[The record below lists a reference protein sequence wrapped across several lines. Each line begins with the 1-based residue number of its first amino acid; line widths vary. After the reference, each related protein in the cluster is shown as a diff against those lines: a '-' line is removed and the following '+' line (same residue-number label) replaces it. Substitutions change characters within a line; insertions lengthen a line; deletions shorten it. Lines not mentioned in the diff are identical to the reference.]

1 MEPSNQNLKKTV
13 TTNSKT
19 KALWRLMNGYKGIYF
34 VAIIAVGFA
43 ALARTGLYF
52 VLGKYVDEYL
62 PSENLSTMLPFI
74 ILTLLG
80 LALMQGGFSYV
91 GGRLA
96 AQTAEGIARRL
107 RNFLYDHL
115 QKLTFTYHDN
125 MQTGELLSRS
135 TSDVDAVRKMFAE
148 QFIGIGRITLL
159 FVVNFTALLLLDVRL
174 AFISVIV
181 IPIVILTSL
190 YFFVKVGKA
199 YESFQ
204 EQEATLSNQLQEN
217 LTGVR
222 VVKAFARQ
230 QFEIDAFD
238 VENKEKYERGRKLT
252 TMHSI
257 YWPATDLLCGVQ
269 MIAGFYI
276 AGVMALNGTISVGM
290 YIAYVG
296 FVVQIIWPIRNL
308 GRLIADISTGT
319 VSFDRI
325 KHIIQEDKEP
335 LAEGAHHPEQ
345 IRGDVVFENLTF
357 HYEGEEEDVLHDIN
371 FTVKAGQKI
380 ALMGG
385 TGSGKTSIV
394 NLLARFYEYTGGSL
408 KLDGV
413 DLKAYPREFLRERI
427 GIVQQEP
434 FLFSTTIRENIT
446 YGVTRDVSDEEV
458 FNAARSAAVHDVIM
472 AFPEGYDTKVGE
484 RGVTLSGGQKQ
495 RITLARTFLREP
507 DLLILDDATSAV
519 DTETEETIRNA
530 LQKLMNGRT
539 TFLIAH
545 RVQSVMDADLILMLD
560 HGRIVQS
567 GTHEEL
573 LKQEGMY
580 RRIYDLQ
587 SQIEAELEAELA
599 AATAVPVNGN
609 GRNNGKVSYSDL
621 PTVGK

>member
-1 MEPSNQNLKKTV
+1 MEPSNLNLKETV
-13 TTNSKT
+13 TTESKV
-19 KALWRLMNGYKGIYF
+19 KSLWRLMNGYKLIYF
-34 VAIIAVGFA
+34 VAIISVGLA
-43 ALARTGLYF
+43 ALARTALYF
-52 VLGKYVDEYL
+52 VLGKFVDEYL
-62 PSENLSTMLPFI
+62 PSENLTQMLPFI
-74 ILTLLG
+74 VLALLG
-80 LALMQGGFSYV
+80 LALLQGGFSYA

-96 AQTAEGIARRL
+96 AKTSEGIARRL
-107 RNFLYDHL
+107 RNYLYNHL
-115 QKLTFTYHDN
+115 QRLTFSYHDR

-148 QFIGIGRITLL
+148 QFIGIGRISLL
-159 FVVNFTALLLLDVRL
+159 FLVNFTALLMLDVRL
-174 AFISVIV
+174 AFLSVVV
-181 IPIVILTSL
+181 IPVILIVSM

-199 YESFQ
+199 YEDFQ
-204 EQEATLSNQLQEN
+204 EQEARLSNQLQEN

-230 QFEIDAFD
+230 AFEIDAFD
-238 VENKEKYERGRKLT
+238 VQNKEKLSRGQKLT
-252 TMHSI
+252 SMHAL
-257 YWPATDLLCGVQ
+257 YWPSTDFLSGIQ
-269 MIAGFYI
+269 MVAGFYI
-276 AGVMALNGTISVGM
+276 AGVMALNGTITVGM

-325 KHIIQEDKEP
+325 KHIIKVDKEA
-335 LAEGAHHPEQ
+335 LAAGTARPEQ
-345 IRGDVVFENLTF
+345 IRGDVAFENVTF
-357 HYEGEEEDVLHDIN
+357 HYEGEDDDVLHNVN

-394 NLLARFYEYTGGSL
+394 NLLPRFYEYTGGL
-408 KLDGV
+408 ITLDGL
-413 DLKAYPREFLRERI
+413 DLKKYPREYLRERI
-427 GIVQQEP
+427 GIVMQEP

-446 YGVTRDVSDEEV
+446 YGVTREVSDEEV
-458 FNAARSAAVHDVIM
+458 FAAARSAAVHDVILG
-472 AFPEGYDTKVGE
+472 FPEGYDTMVGE

-519 DTETEETIRNA
+519 DTETEETIRTA

-567 GTHEEL
+567 GTHKEL
-573 LKQEGMY
+573 LSQPGMY

-587 SQIEAELEAELA
+587 SRIEAELEAELA
-599 AATAVPVNGN
+599 EVTAVSANGN
-609 GRNNGKVSYSDL
+609 SHGNGAVAYKEL
-621 PTVGK
+621 PKIRK

>member
-19 KALWRLMNGYKGIYF
+19 KALWRLMNGYKGVYF

-159 FVVNFTALLLLDVRL
+159 FAVNFTALLLLDVRL
-174 AFISVIV
+174 AFISVVV

-257 YWPATDLLCGVQ
+257 YWPATDLLCGIQ

-325 KHIIQEDKEP
+325 KHIIKVDKEP
-335 LAEGAHHPEQ
+335 LAEGSHRPEE
-345 IRGDVVFENLTF
+345 IRGDVAFEHLTF
-357 HYEGEEEDVLHDIN
+357 HYEGEEEDVLHDLN

-446 YGVTRDVSDEEV
+446 YGVTREVTDEAV
-458 FNAARSAAVHDVIM
+458 FAAARSAAVHDVIM

-573 LKQEGMY
+573 LKQKGMY

-609 GRNNGKVSYSDL
+609 GHNNGKVPYSDL

>member
-1 MEPSNQNLKKTV
+1 
-13 TTNSKT
+13 
-19 KALWRLMNGYKGIYF
+19 
-34 VAIIAVGFA
+34 
-43 ALARTGLYF
+43 
-52 VLGKYVDEYL
+52 
-62 PSENLSTMLPFI
+62 
-74 ILTLLG
+74 
-80 LALMQGGFSYV
+80 
-91 GGRLA
+91 
-96 AQTAEGIARRL
+96 
-107 RNFLYDHL
+107 
-115 QKLTFTYHDN
+115 

-148 QFIGIGRITLL
+148 QFIGIGRISLL

-174 AFISVIV
+174 AFVSVVV
-181 IPIVILTSL
+181 IPIVVLTSM

-230 QFEIDAFD
+230 AFEMDAFD
-238 VENKEKYERGRKLT
+238 VENREKYERGRKLT
-252 TMHSI
+252 LMHSI
-257 YWPATDLLCGVQ
+257 YWPVTDLLCGVQ
-269 MIAGFYI
+269 MVAGFFI
-276 AGVMALNGTISVGM
+276 AGVMALNGTITVGM

-325 KHIIQEDKEP
+325 KHIIQVDKEA
-335 LAEGAHHPEQ
+335 LAEGTQRPEH
-345 IRGDVVFENLTF
+345 IRGDIAFKHVTF
-357 HYEGEEEDVLHDIN
+357 HYEGEEDDVLHDIN

-394 NLLARFYEYTGGSL
+394 NLLPRFYEYTGGL
-408 KLDGV
+408 VELDGIN
-413 DLKAYPREFLRERI
+413 LKEYPREYLRERI

-446 YGVTRDVSDEEV
+446 YGVTRDVTDEEV
-458 FNAARSAAVHDVIM
+458 YEAARSAAVHDVILG
-472 AFPEGYDTKVGE
+472 FPDEYNTKVGE

-495 RITLARTFLREP
+495 RITLARTFLRQPE
-507 DLLILDDATSAV
+507 LLILDDATSAV
-519 DTETEETIRNA
+519 DTETEEIISNA

-545 RVQSVMDADLILMLD
+545 RVQSVMDADLILVMD
-560 HGRIVQS
+560 HGKIVQS
-567 GTHEEL
+567 GTHQEL
-573 LKQEGMY
+573 LKETGMY
-580 RRIYDLQ
+580 RRIYELQ
-587 SQIEAELEAELA
+587 SRIEAELEAELA
-599 AATAVPVNGN
+599 EATAVPVNG
-609 GRNNGKVSYSDL
+609 KVHYSEL

>member
-1 MEPSNQNLKKTV
+1 MEPSNQDLKKTV
-13 TTNSKT
+13 TTNSKV
-19 KALWRLMNGYKGIYF
+19 KALWRLMDGYKGIYF
-34 VAIIAVGFA
+34 IAILAVGFA
-43 ALARTGLYF
+43 ALARTGLYV
-52 VLGKYVDEYL
+52 VLGKFVDEWL
-62 PSENLSTMLPFI
+62 PSENLSAMLPLI
-74 ILTLLG
+74 VMMLLG

-96 AQTAEGIARRL
+96 AKTSEGIARSL

-115 QKLTFTYHDN
+115 QKLTFTYHDK

-148 QFIGIGRITLL
+148 QFIGIGRISLL
-159 FVVNFTALLLLDVRL
+159 FLVNFVALLTLDVRL

-181 IPIVILTSL
+181 IPIIILTSL

-230 QFEIDAFD
+230 KFEIDAFD

-252 TMHSI
+252 MMHSI
-257 YWPATDLLCGVQ
+257 YWPSTDLLCGVQ

-276 AGVMALNGTISVGM
+276 AGVMALNGAISVGM

-308 GRLIADISTGT
+308 GRLIADISTGA

-325 KHIIQEDKEP
+325 KHIIQVDKEP
-335 LAEGAHHPEQ
+335 LAQGTQRPDQ
-345 IRGDVVFENLTF
+345 IRGDVAFKNLTF
-357 HYEGEEEDVLHDIN
+357 HYEGEEDDVLHDIN

-413 DLKAYPREFLRERI
+413 ELKAYPREYLRERI

-446 YGVTRDVSDEEV
+446 YGVTREVSDEEV
-458 FNAARSAAVHDVIM
+458 FEAARSAAVHDVIM
-472 AFPEGYDTKVGE
+472 TFPEGYDTKVGE

-545 RVQSVMDADLILMLD
+545 RVQSVMDSDLILMLD
-560 HGRIVQS
+560 QGRIVQS
-567 GTHEEL
+567 GTHQEL
-573 LKQEGMY
+573 LNQSGMY

-599 AATAVPVNGN
+599 EATAVPANS
-609 GRNNGKVSYSDL
+609 RNNGKVSYSDL

>member
-1 MEPSNQNLKKTV
+1 MEPSNQSLKETV
-13 TTNSKT
+13 TTNSKV
-19 KALWRLMNGYKGIYF
+19 KSFWRLMNGYKFIYF
-34 VAIIAVGFA
+34 IAIVSVGFA
-43 ALARTGLYF
+43 ALARTALYF

-62 PSENLSTMLPFI
+62 PSENLTQMLPFI
-74 ILTLLG
+74 VLTLMG
-80 LALMQGGFSYV
+80 LALLQALFSYI

-96 AQTAEGIARRL
+96 AQTSEGIARSL
-107 RNFLYDHL
+107 RNYLYDHL
-115 QKLTFTYHDN
+115 QRLTFSYHDR

-159 FVVNFTALLLLDVRL
+159 FLVNFAALLMLDVWL
-174 AFISVIV
+174 AIISVIV
-181 IPIVILTSL
+181 IPFILIVSM

-199 YESFQ
+199 YEVFQ
-204 EQEATLSNQLQEN
+204 EQEAKLSNQLQEN

-230 QFEIDAFD
+230 AFEIDAFD
-238 VENKEKYERGRKLT
+238 TRNKEKYNSGRRLT
-252 TMHSI
+252 TMHAI
-257 YWPATDLLCGVQ
+257 YWPSTDLLCGIQ
-269 MIAGFYI
+269 MVAGFYI
-276 AGVMALNGTISVGM
+276 AGVMALNGTITVGM

-308 GRLIADISTGT
+308 GRLISDTSTGL

-325 KHIIQEDKEP
+325 KHLIKVDKEP
-335 LAEGAHHPEQ
+335 VTVGSVRPEQ
-345 IRGDVVFENLTF
+345 IRGDVAFEKVTF
-357 HYEGEEEDVLHDIN
+357 HYEGEEEDVLHNIT

-394 NLLARFYEYTGGSL
+394 NLLPRFYEYTGGL
-408 KLDGV
+408 ITLDGV
-413 DLKAYPREFLRERI
+413 DLKQYPREYLRERI
-427 GIVQQEP
+427 GIVMQEP

-458 FNAARSAAVHDVIM
+458 FEAARWAAVHDVIM
-472 AFPEGYDTKVGE
+472 SFPDGYDTMVGE

-495 RITLARTFLREP
+495 RITLARTFLRAP
-507 DLLILDDATSAV
+507 NLLILDDATSAV
-519 DTETEETIRNA
+519 DTETEETIRAA

-545 RVQSVMDADLILMLD
+545 RVQSVMDADLILMMD

-567 GTHEEL
+567 GTHKEL
-573 LKQEGMY
+573 LNQPGMY
-580 RRIYDLQ
+580 RRVYDLQ
-587 SQIEAELEAELA
+587 SRIEAELEAELA
-599 AATAVPVNGN
+599 QATAVATNGKSHGN
-609 GRNNGKVSYSDL
+609 GAVSFKELPKIGK
-621 PTVGK
+621 

>member
-1 MEPSNQNLKKTV
+1 MEPSNQSLKETV
-13 TTNSKT
+13 TTNSKV
-19 KALWRLMNGYKGIYF
+19 KSFWRLMNGYKFIYF
-34 VAIIAVGFA
+34 IAIVSVGFA
-43 ALARTGLYF
+43 ALARTALYF

-62 PSENLSTMLPFI
+62 PSENLTQMLPFI
-74 ILTLLG
+74 VLTLMG
-80 LALMQGGFSYV
+80 LALLQALFSYI

-96 AQTAEGIARRL
+96 AQTSEGIARSL
-107 RNFLYDHL
+107 RNYLYDHL
-115 QKLTFTYHDN
+115 QRLTFSYHDR

-159 FVVNFTALLLLDVRL
+159 FLVNFAALLMLDVWL
-174 AFISVIV
+174 AIISVIV
-181 IPIVILTSL
+181 IPFILIVSM

-199 YESFQ
+199 YEVFQ
-204 EQEATLSNQLQEN
+204 EQEAKLSNQLQEN

-230 QFEIDAFD
+230 AFEIDAFD
-238 VENKEKYERGRKLT
+238 ARNKEKYNSGRRLT
-252 TMHSI
+252 TMHAI
-257 YWPATDLLCGVQ
+257 YWPSTDLLCGIQ
-269 MIAGFYI
+269 MVAGFYI
-276 AGVMALNGTISVGM
+276 AGVMALNGTITVGM

-308 GRLIADISTGT
+308 GRLISDTSTGL

-325 KHIIQEDKEP
+325 KHLIKVDKEP
-335 LAEGAHHPEQ
+335 VTVGSVRPEQ
-345 IRGDVVFENLTF
+345 IRGDVAFEKVTF
-357 HYEGEEEDVLHDIN
+357 HYEGEEEDVLHNIT

-394 NLLARFYEYTGGSL
+394 NLLPRFYEYTGGL
-408 KLDGV
+408 ITLDGV
-413 DLKAYPREFLRERI
+413 DLKQYPREYLRERI
-427 GIVQQEP
+427 GIVMQEP

-458 FNAARSAAVHDVIM
+458 FEAARWAAVHDVIM
-472 AFPEGYDTKVGE
+472 SFPDGYDTMVGE

-495 RITLARTFLREP
+495 RITLARTFLRAP
-507 DLLILDDATSAV
+507 NLLILDDATSAV
-519 DTETEETIRNA
+519 DTETEETIRAA

-545 RVQSVMDADLILMLD
+545 RVQSVMDADLILMMD

-567 GTHEEL
+567 GTHKEL
-573 LKQEGMY
+573 LNQPGMY
-580 RRIYDLQ
+580 RRVYDLQ
-587 SQIEAELEAELA
+587 SRIEAELEAELA
-599 AATAVPVNGN
+599 QATAVATNGKSHGN
-609 GRNNGKVSYSDL
+609 GAVSFKELPKIGK
-621 PTVGK
+621 

>member
-19 KALWRLMNGYKGIYF
+19 KALWRLMDGYKGIYF

-52 VLGKYVDEYL
+52 VLGKFVDDYL
-62 PSENLSTMLPFI
+62 PSENLSAMLPFI

-159 FVVNFTALLLLDVRL
+159 FAVNFTALLLLDVRL

-181 IPIVILTSL
+181 IPIIILTSL

-257 YWPATDLLCGVQ
+257 YWPATDLLCGIQ

-325 KHIIQEDKEP
+325 KHIIKVDKEA
-335 LAEGAHHPEQ
+335 LAEGTERPDQ
-345 IRGDVVFENLTF
+345 IRGDVTFENLTF

-413 DLKAYPREFLRERI
+413 DLKAYPREYLRERI

-446 YGVTRDVSDEEV
+446 YGVTRDVSDEDV
-458 FNAARSAAVHDVIM
+458 FEAARSAAVHDVIM

-567 GTHEEL
+567 GKHEEL

-609 GRNNGKVSYSDL
+609 GLNNGKVPYSDL